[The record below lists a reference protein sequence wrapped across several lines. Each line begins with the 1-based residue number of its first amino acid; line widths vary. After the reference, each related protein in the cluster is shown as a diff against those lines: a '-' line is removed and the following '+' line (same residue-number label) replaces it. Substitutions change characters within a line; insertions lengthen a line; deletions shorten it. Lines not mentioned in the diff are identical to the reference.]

1 MGQSSRG
8 RNDSTSDLRDHES
21 CVCRDSV
28 MYVGSPI
35 LPSDKYPLLT
45 SLIGRNQE
53 YLNLNL
59 NFAVNAVKFAIII
72 GMFPKLLKGYVVM
85 S

>member
-1 MGQSSRG
+1 
-8 RNDSTSDLRDHES
+8 
-21 CVCRDSV
+21 

-72 GMFPKLLKGYVVM
+72 GMFPKPLKGYVVM